1 MLATSAPIQ
10 NRYSF
15 FRKITGINSNKL
27 KSFQSY
33 GKNVPF
39 NAEVSE
45 KCTSSKN
52 LDDNEVNDGSFVSCH
67 HPNDGF

>member
-1 MLATSAPIQ
+1 MFVHINSGIKSGFLFSTKD
-10 NRYSF
+10 NR
-15 FRKITGINSNKL
+15 GNSNKL

-39 NAEVSE
+39 NAEVQK

-52 LDDNEVNDGSFVSCH
+52 LDDYEVNNGSVLYCH
-67 HPNDGF
+67 